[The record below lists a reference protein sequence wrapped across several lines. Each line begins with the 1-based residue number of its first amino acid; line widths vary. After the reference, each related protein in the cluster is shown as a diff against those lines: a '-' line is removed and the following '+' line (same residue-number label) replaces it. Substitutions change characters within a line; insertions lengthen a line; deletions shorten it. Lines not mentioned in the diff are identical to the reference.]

1 MRLPAQR
8 VSTHDLRPG
17 CLLLPMPH
25 QARSEDLDATLAAY
39 STARAPEIAAL
50 QELEL
55 LQSAMFT
62 PGLGRG
68 DAGAKAALL
77 LRKWFMA
84 SYFGLRGMQ
93 TAVDYKLQVRGGTGC
108 SPGVRFQ
115 VLGSGLRWEKVP
127 GSAVLGFGGAAMLA
141 RSL

>member
-1 MRLPAQR
+1 MLGASDLGYTNWYLPTATDAEGDAHASTEGEHPRPAPRLPSPPA
-8 VSTHDLRPG
+8 HA
-17 CLLLPMPH
+17 H
-25 QARSEDLDATLAAY
+25 QARGEDLDATLAAY

-77 LRKWFMA
+77 LRKWLMA

-93 TAVDYKLQVRGGTGC
+93 TAADYKLQVRGGRGC
-108 SPGVRFQ
+108 SPGVRF
-115 VLGSGLRWEKVP
+115 
-127 GSAVLGFGGAAMLA
+127 
-141 RSL
+141 